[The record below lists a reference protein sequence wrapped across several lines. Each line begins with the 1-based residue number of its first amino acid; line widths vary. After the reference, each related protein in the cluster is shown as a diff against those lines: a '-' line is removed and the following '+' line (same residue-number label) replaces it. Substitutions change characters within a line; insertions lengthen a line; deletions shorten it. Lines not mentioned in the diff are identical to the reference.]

1 MERSGHTWQLEWEIK
16 ASKHNSKENPPSTGT
31 SNKSTSTSRRLQFPS
46 QCNISIRDLEVGAS
60 EERESEDEG
69 KENQEEDDVRAEGEN
84 HVQEAHESHSDEEEG
99 ERGVE
104 GHGSDAETRV
114 CWVW

>member
-1 MERSGHTWQLEWEIK
+1 LEWEIK
-16 ASKHNSKENPPSTGT
+16 TRKHNSKENPPATGT

-60 EERESEDEG
+60 KEAESEDKSE
-69 KENQEEDDVRAEGEN
+69 EDQEEDDVRAEGEN
-84 HVQEAHESHSDEEEG
+84 HVQKAHDSHSDKKEG

-104 GHGSDAETRV
+104 GHGSDAESRV
-114 CWVW
+114 RWVR